1 MLQYFEVINEFGK
14 QGHSRQNYLY
24 YYFSIM
30 HATRKKD
37 LQRKPQMCGN
47 AFKCRL
53 LGDAHALMDAIPIPI
68 FFVFDMDFVPVLR
81 QSAATQT
88 DVEKFSHSNFL
99 HVCFRHLLLEI

>member
-1 MLQYFEVINEFGK
+1 MPTWAMLQHFEVLHEFGK

-47 AFKCRL
+47 AFKCRP
-53 LGDAHALMDAIPIPI
+53 LGDDATLLWQAFCLDAFPAPWNPKSAD
-68 FFVFDMDFVPVLR
+68 FFSFY
-81 QSAATQT
+81 
-88 DVEKFSHSNFL
+88 
-99 HVCFRHLLLEI
+99 LEY

>member
-68 FFVFDMDFVPVLR
+68 FCLWYELCPGLTPKR
-81 QSAATQT
+81 
-88 DVEKFSHSNFL
+88 SNTN
-99 HVCFRHLLLEI
+99 